1 MNIEILRKKANWE
14 LKAIQRALTL
24 PVSSFLN
31 TYEDIERLKNVQL
44 VLKERRLRNI
54 KPIINNLRGL

>member
-14 LKAIQRALTL
+14 LKSIQRALTL
-24 PVSSFLN
+24 PISTFLN

-44 VLKERRLRNI
+44 VLQERRLRNI
-54 KPIINNLRGL
+54 KPIINNLRG

>member
-24 PVSSFLN
+24 PISTFLN

-44 VLKERRLRNI
+44 VLQERRLKNI
-54 KPIINNLRGL
+54 KPIINNLRG

>member
-1 MNIEILRKKANWE
+1 MNIEILRKYANWE
-14 LKAIQRALTL
+14 LKAIQRALTS
-24 PVSSFLN
+24 PISSFFN

-54 KPIINNLRGL
+54 KPIINNLRG